1 MNVRE
6 IFHRYFLVTITHKQ
20 FVQVIF
26 EEFKD
31 LVNTEILG
39 EYESI
44 H

>member
-1 MNVRE
+1 ME
-6 IFHRYFLVTITHKQ
+6 HFHHDGYFGGRYITHKQ